1 MPQTVSAA
9 AGVAAPG
16 LKSKMSKKDLKA
28 AKVEAA
34 KIEHVRKAEEKA
46 AVAKAK
52 ADKKQAEVRAKEEMK
67 RKEKEEKERRKAE
80 KKAKKNTAAPVPAPT
95 AAKSQVPF
103 PRTSAPTPAPP
114 ISPPRRTAQSMP
126 LGTTPPNQA
135 SAPTVG
141 NGNQSVRTKASESTL
156 KTQKPKLGFLGTLKK
171 RFSSGPSTSL
181 ADLRR
186 RQESDAANLASMP
199 PPHSTVPA
207 GHGDATG
214 NGNGNFD
221 SNGPSTPKE
230 VRTSSMAAGTFNTPP
245 PAQDFAPS
253 SFGPV
258 ASPERTAPLD
268 LAPVVS
274 TAEEISSPSQNEEQR
289 STSTLIPRPEVI
301 APTPSPG
308 SPSSRSL
315 AKVQSRDQASVR
327 SARSASLH
335 GPRPMPRPESIS
347 IGHPAPINAT
357 TFRPAEVVTPT
368 TSAESSMFSTGSQ
381 GAASASG
388 SPFTSIDS
396 RKNSLD
402 GTAALDST
410 DKEGLERQDSTTPKA
425 SEEIGAGAGRTVL
438 A

>member
-1 MPQTVSAA
+1 
-9 AGVAAPG
+9 
-16 LKSKMSKKDLKA
+16 
-28 AKVEAA
+28 
-34 KIEHVRKAEEKA
+34 
-46 AVAKAK
+46 
-52 ADKKQAEVRAKEEMK
+52 
-67 RKEKEEKERRKAE
+67 
-80 KKAKKNTAAPVPAPT
+80 
-95 AAKSQVPF
+95 
-103 PRTSAPTPAPP
+103 
-114 ISPPRRTAQSMP
+114 
-126 LGTTPPNQA
+126 
-135 SAPTVG
+135 
-141 NGNQSVRTKASESTL
+141 
-156 KTQKPKLGFLGTLKK
+156 
-171 RFSSGPSTSL
+171 
-181 ADLRR
+181 
-186 RQESDAANLASMP
+186 MP

-207 GHGDATG
+207 GNSDATG
-214 NGNGNFD
+214 NGTFNT
-221 SNGPSTPKE
+221 NGPSTPKE
-230 VRTSSMAAGTFNTPP
+230 VRSSSMAAGTFDTPP

-268 LAPVVS
+268 LAPVVP
-274 TAEEISSPSQNEEQR
+274 TAEEISSPSQTEEQR
-289 STSTLIPRPEVI
+289 STSTLIPPPEVI

-327 SARSASLH
+327 SGRSASLH

-357 TFRPAEVVTPT
+357 TFRPAEVVTPA